1 MPVKDHLGNTF
12 NTILEMCRHYN
23 ISSSSFHGRYKL
35 KKWSLED
42 ALTRP
47 VRDTKK
53 KSLVKTTKE
62 TPIPLSLPCVKPIIW
77 HHPSFITAKKPYTGL

>member
-12 NTILEMCRHYN
+12 NTTLEMCHHYN
-23 ISSSSFHGRYKL
+23 ISSSAFHGRYNL

-42 ALTRP
+42 ALTTP

-53 KSLVKTTKE
+53 KKAL
-62 TPIPLSLPCVKPIIW
+62 
-77 HHPSFITAKKPYTGL
+77 